1 MTSRDDIEIMSNLNF
16 LEEKTPKIIMFTGTG
31 GVGKTTSSSAAAVHF
46 ARTGLRTLLIST
58 DPAPSLSDM
67 FERNVNGTIT
77 PIEEVPGLSVVELD
91 YDLIVELWKEKYG
104 EEVYAVASSFL
115 PVDREIIEYVAGA
128 PGMDQEFALSYLYDL
143 HTSGEYDIIV
153 WDTAPAGGTLALLNL
168 QDTLYQHL
176 GEAAKM
182 YIRVRK
188 ALEALSKGRAKQDPL
203 KMIAKWEQLSKN
215 VLNMMRDESTLGFVV
230 TNPEALC
237 VNQANRVVADLDKF
251 GIHVGG
257 IVLNRVLTEAA
268 ADSDFNKSRRDFQQ
282 KYIEELRETY
292 EDKLPLAKVPLMPFE
307 VKGVEALIEV
317 GKILF
322 P

>member
-1 MTSRDDIEIMSNLNF
+1 MNHHGLNF
-16 LEEKTPKIIMFTGTG
+16 LKEKNPKIVMFTGKG
-31 GVGKTTSSSAAAVHF
+31 GVGKTTSSSSTAIQF
-46 ARTGLRTLLIST
+46 AKSGLRTLLIST

-67 FERNVNGTIT
+67 FDRNVNGVIT
-77 PIEEVPGLSVVELD
+77 PIETVPGLSVVELD

-104 EEVYAVASSFL
+104 EEVYTVASSFL

-143 HTSGEYDIIV
+143 HMSGEYDVIV

-188 ALEALSKGRAKQDPL
+188 ALDALSRGRAKEDPL

-215 VLNMMRDESTLGFVV
+215 VLGMMRDETTIGIVV

-237 VNQANRVVADLDKF
+237 VNQANRVVEDLNKF
-251 GIHVGG
+251 GIHIGG
-257 IVLNRVLTEAA
+257 IVLNRVLTEEA
-268 ADSDFNKSRRDFQQ
+268 ADSVFNKQRRDFQQ
-282 KYIEELRETY
+282 KYVEQLQTTY
-292 EDKLPLAKVPLMPFE
+292 KNKLPIIQVPLMPFE
-307 VKGVEALIEV
+307 VKGVNALEKV
-317 GKILF
+317 GNILF
-322 P
+322 PN

>member
-1 MTSRDDIEIMSNLNF
+1 MDNQGLTFLN
-16 LEEKTPKIIMFTGTG
+16 EKNPKIVMFTGKG
-31 GVGKTTSSSAAAVHF
+31 GVGKTTSSSSTAVQF
-46 ARTGLRTLLIST
+46 AKSGLRTLLIST

-67 FERNVNGTIT
+67 FDRNVNGVIT
-77 PIEEVPGLSVVELD
+77 PIESVPGLSVVELD

-104 EEVYAVASSFL
+104 EEVYTVASSFL
-115 PVDREIIEYVAGA
+115 PVDREIIDYVAGA

-143 HTSGEYDIIV
+143 HMSGEYDVIV

-188 ALEALSKGRAKQDPL
+188 ALDALSRGRAKEDPL

-215 VLNMMRDESTLGFVV
+215 VLGMMRDESTMGFVV

-237 VNQANRVVADLDKF
+237 VNQANRVVEDLSKF
-251 GIHVGG
+251 GIHIGG
-257 IVLNRVLTEAA
+257 IILNRVLTEEA
-268 ADSDFNKSRRDFQQ
+268 ADSVFNKQRRDFQQ
-282 KYIEELRETY
+282 KYIEQLQTTY
-292 EDKLPLAKVPLMPFE
+292 KNKLPIIQVPLMPFE
-307 VKGVEALIEV
+307 VKGVNALEKV
-317 GKILF
+317 GNILF
-322 P
+322 PN

>member
-1 MTSRDDIEIMSNLNF
+1 MDNHGLNF
-16 LEEKTPKIIMFTGTG
+16 LKEENPKIVMFTGKG
-31 GVGKTTSSSAAAVHF
+31 GVGKTTSSSTAAVHF
-46 ARTGLRTLLIST
+46 AQSGYRTLLIST

-67 FERNVNGTIT
+67 FDRNVNGIIT
-77 PIEEVPGLSVVELD
+77 PIESVPGLSVVELD

-104 EEVYAVASSFL
+104 EEVYTVASSFL

-128 PGMDQEFALSYLYDL
+128 PGMDQEFALSYLFDL

-182 YIRVRK
+182 YMRVRK

-215 VLNMMRDESTLGFVV
+215 VLNMMRSETTRGIVV

-237 VNQANRVVADLDKF
+237 VNQANRVVEDLNKF
-251 GIHVGG
+251 GIHIGG
-257 IVLNRVLTEAA
+257 IVLNRVITEEA
-268 ADSDFNKSRRDFQQ
+268 ADSEFNKSRRDFQQ
-282 KYIEELRETY
+282 KYIEELNTTY
-292 EDKLPLAKVPLMPFE
+292 HEKLPIVEVPLMPFE

-317 GKILF
+317 GKIIF
-322 P
+322 PQPSPQ

>member
-1 MTSRDDIEIMSNLNF
+1 MDHHGLNF
-16 LEEKTPKIIMFTGTG
+16 LKEENPKILMFTGKG
-31 GVGKTTSSSAAAVHF
+31 GVGKTTSSSTAAVHF
-46 ARTGLRTLLIST
+46 AQSGYRTLLIST

-67 FERNVNGTIT
+67 FDKNVNGVIT
-77 PIEEVPGLSVVELD
+77 PIESVPGLSVVELD

-104 EEVYAVASSFL
+104 EEVYTVASSFL

-182 YIRVRK
+182 YMRVRK

-215 VLNMMRDESTLGFVV
+215 VLNMMRSETTRGIVV

-237 VNQANRVVADLDKF
+237 VNQANRVVEDLNKF
-251 GIHVGG
+251 GIHIGG
-257 IVLNRVLTEAA
+257 MVLNRVITEEA
-268 ADSDFNKSRRDFQQ
+268 ADSEFNKSRRDFQQ
-282 KYIEELRETY
+282 KYIEELNTTY
-292 EDKLPLAKVPLMPFE
+292 HEKLPIVEVPLMPFE

-317 GKILF
+317 GKIIF
-322 P
+322 PQPSPQ

>member
-1 MTSRDDIEIMSNLNF
+1 MDHQGLTF
-16 LEEKTPKIIMFTGTG
+16 LKEKHPKIVMFTGKG
-31 GVGKTTSSSAAAVHF
+31 GVGKTTSSSSTAVHF
-46 ARTGLRTLLIST
+46 AKSGLRTLLIST

-67 FERNVNGTIT
+67 FDRNVNGVIT
-77 PIEEVPGLSVVELD
+77 PIETVPGLNVVELD

-104 EEVYAVASSFL
+104 EEVYTVASSFL

-143 HTSGEYDIIV
+143 HKSEEYDVIV

-182 YIRVRK
+182 YMRVRK
-188 ALEALSKGRAKQDPL
+188 ALDALSRGRAKEDPL

-215 VLNMMRDESTLGFVV
+215 VLGMMRDETTMGIVV

-237 VNQANRVVADLDKF
+237 VNQANRVVEDLSKF
-251 GIHVGG
+251 GIHIGG
-257 IVLNRVLTEAA
+257 IVLNRVLTKEA
-268 ADSDFNKSRRDFQQ
+268 ADSVFNKQRRDFQQ
-282 KYIEELRETY
+282 KYIEQLQTTY
-292 EDKLPLAKVPLMPFE
+292 KDKLPIIQVPLMPFE
-307 VKGVEALIEV
+307 VKGVDALEKV
-317 GKILF
+317 GNILF
-322 P
+322 PN

>member
-1 MTSRDDIEIMSNLNF
+1 
-16 LEEKTPKIIMFTGTG
+16 MFTGKG
-31 GVGKTTSSSAAAVHF
+31 GVGKTTSSSSTAVYF
-46 ARTGLRTLLIST
+46 AHSGLRTLLIST

-67 FERNVNGTIT
+67 FERNVNGVIT
-77 PIEEVPGLSVVELD
+77 PIESVPGLSVVELD

-104 EEVYAVASSFL
+104 EEVYTVASSFL

-143 HTSGEYDIIV
+143 YMSGEYDLII

-182 YIRVRK
+182 YMRVRK
-188 ALEALSKGRAKQDPL
+188 ALEALSKGRAKEDPL

-215 VLNMMRDESTLGFVV
+215 VLNMMRSESTMGFVV

-237 VNQANRVVADLDKF
+237 VNQANRVVNDLDKF
-251 GIHVGG
+251 GIQVGG
-257 IVLNRVLTEAA
+257 IVLNRVLTEEA
-268 ADSDFNKSRRDFQQ
+268 ADSGFNKSRRDFQLR
-282 KYIEELRETY
+282 YIEELETTY
-292 EDKLPLAKVPLMPFE
+292 KEKLPIVQVPLMPFE
-307 VKGVEALIEV
+307 VKGVDALIEV

-322 P
+322 KSNDR

>member
-1 MTSRDDIEIMSNLNF
+1 MDHQGLTF
-16 LEEKTPKIIMFTGTG
+16 LKIDKPKIVMFTGKG
-31 GVGKTTSSSAAAVHF
+31 GVGKTTASSSTAVHF
-46 ARTGLRTLLIST
+46 AQSGFRTLLIST

-67 FERNVNGTIT
+67 FDRDVNGVIT
-77 PIEEVPGLSVVELD
+77 PIESVPNLSVVELD

-104 EEVYAVASSFL
+104 EEVYTVASSFL
-115 PVDREIIEYVAGA
+115 PVDREIIDYVAGA

-143 HTSGEYDIIV
+143 HMSGEYDLIV

-188 ALEALSKGRAKQDPL
+188 ALDALSRGRAKEDPL

-215 VLNMMRDESTLGFVV
+215 VLGMMRDETTLGFVV

-237 VNQANRVVADLDKF
+237 VNQANRVVADLSKF
-251 GIHVGG
+251 GIHIGG
-257 IVLNRVLTEAA
+257 IVLNRVLTEEA
-268 ADSDFNKSRRDFQQ
+268 ADSVFNKQRRDFQQ
-282 KYIEELRETY
+282 KYVEQLQTMY
-292 EDKLPLAKVPLMPFE
+292 KDKLPIVQIPLMPFE
-307 VKGVEALIEV
+307 VKGVDALEKV
-317 GKILF
+317 GNIMF
-322 P
+322 PK

>member
-1 MTSRDDIEIMSNLNF
+1 MDNQGLVFLN
-16 LEEKTPKIIMFTGTG
+16 EKKPKLVMFTGKG
-31 GVGKTTSSSAAAVHF
+31 GVGKTTASSSTAVQF
-46 ARTGLRTLLIST
+46 AKNGLRTLLIST

-67 FERNVNGTIT
+67 FDRNVNGVIT
-77 PIEEVPGLSVVELD
+77 PIESVPGLSVVELD

-115 PVDREIIEYVAGA
+115 PVGREIIEYVAGA

-143 HTSGEYDIIV
+143 HMSGEYDVIV

-188 ALEALSKGRAKQDPL
+188 ALDALSRGRSKEDPL

-215 VLNMMRDESTLGFVV
+215 VLGMMRDESTMGFVV

-237 VNQANRVVADLDKF
+237 VNQANRVVKDLSKF
-251 GIHVGG
+251 GIHIGG
-257 IVLNRVLTEAA
+257 IILNRVLTEEA
-268 ADSDFNKSRRDFQQ
+268 ADSEFNKQRRDFQQ
-282 KYIEELRETY
+282 KYIEQLQTTY
-292 EDKLPLAKVPLMPFE
+292 QNKLPIIQIPLMPFE
-307 VKGVEALIEV
+307 VKGINALEKV
-317 GKILF
+317 GNILF
-322 P
+322 PN

>member
-1 MTSRDDIEIMSNLNF
+1 MSYQDLGF
-16 LEEKTPKIIMFTGTG
+16 LEEVSPKIVMFTGKG
-31 GVGKTTSSSAAAVHF
+31 GVGKTTSSSSTAVHF
-46 ARTGLRTLLIST
+46 ARSGLRTLLIST

-67 FERNVNGTIT
+67 FDRDVNGVIT
-77 PIEEVPGLSVVELD
+77 PIESVPGLSVVELD

-104 EEVYAVASSFL
+104 EEVYTVASSFL
-115 PVDREIIEYVAGA
+115 PVDREIIDYVAGA

-143 HTSGEYDIIV
+143 HKSGEYDVIV

-182 YIRVRK
+182 YMRVRK
-188 ALEALSKGRAKQDPL
+188 ALEALSKGRAKEDPL

-215 VLNMMRDESTLGFVV
+215 VLNMMRSELTMGFVV

-237 VNQANRVVADLDKF
+237 VNQANRVVDDLEKF
-251 GIHVGG
+251 GIQVGG
-257 IVLNRVLTEAA
+257 IVLNRVLTEEA
-268 ADSDFNKSRRDFQQ
+268 ADSGFNKSRREFQLR
-282 KYIEELRETY
+282 YIEELETTY
-292 EDKLPLAKVPLMPFE
+292 RGKLPIVQVPLMPFE
-307 VKGVEALIEV
+307 VKGVDALIEV

-322 P
+322 KSNSS

>member
-1 MTSRDDIEIMSNLNF
+1 MTIQDLSF
-16 LEEKTPKIIMFTGTG
+16 LDKKVPKIIMFTGKG
-31 GVGKTTSSSAAAVHF
+31 GVGKTTSSSATAVHF
-46 ARTGLRTLLIST
+46 ARSGLRTLLIST

-67 FERNVNGTIT
+67 FEKNVNGVIT
-77 PIEEVPGLSVVELD
+77 PIESVPGLGVVELD

-104 EEVYAVASSFL
+104 EEVYTVASSFL
-115 PVDREIIEYVAGA
+115 PVGREIIDYVAGA

-143 HTSGEYDIIV
+143 HMSGEYDVIV

-182 YIRVRK
+182 YMRVRK
-188 ALEALSKGRAKQDPL
+188 ALEALSKGRAKEDPL

-215 VLNMMRDESTLGFVV
+215 VLNMMRSESTMGFVV

-237 VNQANRVVADLDKF
+237 VNQANRVVADLEKF
-251 GIHVGG
+251 GIQVGG
-257 IVLNRVLTEAA
+257 IVLNRVLTEEA
-268 ADSDFNKSRRDFQQ
+268 ADSGFNKSRRDFQL
-282 KYIEELRETY
+282 KYIEELETTY
-292 EDKLPLAKVPLMPFE
+292 KGKLPIIQVPLMPFE
-307 VKGVEALIEV
+307 VKGVDALIEV

-322 P
+322 QSNSN